1 MSTIDARR
9 KALRGTKRT
18 CQSCEVRF
26 YDHAHNPN
34 VCPACG
40 AHFTPPTE
48 PAVQAKARAP
58 FGKTGW
64 RSQPPR
70 RVSPTLPDAE
80 AMPSDRLDA
89 EAVDEEIEE
98 AATVES
104 EDDTVL
110 EPQHDDTEGSGLVN
124 HADGSGYRKART
136 DQRPE

>member
-18 CQSCEVRF
+18 CQACEVRF
-26 YDHAHNPN
+26 YDLAHSPI

-48 PAVQAKARAP
+48 PAVQAKALAP

-64 RSQPPR
+64 RSQPLK
-70 RVSPTLPDAE
+70 RVPPTLADAE
-80 AMPSDRLDA
+80 VMPSDRLET
-89 EAVDEEIEE
+89 EAIHEDIEE
-98 AATVES
+98 SATVES

-110 EPQHDDTEGSGLVN
+110 EPQHDDTEDSGRVD

-136 DQRPE
+136 NRQPE

>member
-1 MSTIDARR
+1 MTA
-9 KALRGTKRT
+9 ALTPPAGTRST

-26 YDHAHNPN
+26 YDLAHSPI

-64 RSQPPR
+64 RRQPLK
-70 RVSPTLPDAE
+70 RVPPTLADAE
-80 AMPSDRLDA
+80 AMTSDRLDA
-89 EAVDEEIEE
+89 EAINEDTEES
-98 AATVES
+98 ANVEP
-104 EDDTVL
+104 EDDTVP
-110 EPQHDDTEGSGLVN
+110 ERQHDDTEDSGLVD

-136 DQRPE
+136 DR